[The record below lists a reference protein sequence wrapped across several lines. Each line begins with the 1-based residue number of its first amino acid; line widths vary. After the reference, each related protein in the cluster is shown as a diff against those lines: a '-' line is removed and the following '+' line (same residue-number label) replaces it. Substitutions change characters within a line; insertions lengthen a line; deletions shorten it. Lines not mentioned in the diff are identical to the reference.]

1 MLKEISI
8 KDFAIIDKLSI
19 NFESGMTALTGETG
33 AGKSI
38 IIDAVGLLAG
48 GRGSQHFIRTG
59 ENKSVLQGL
68 FDIPHTGTT
77 AAKLDEFGIDHDDD
91 SVILQRELYKNGRN
105 ICRVNGMLVN
115 TSTLKKIGETL
126 VDIYGQNEHQTLMQ
140 SDKHLLLLDEFIG
153 EKLSVVLSKYQLQYQ
168 QYLKLKKQ
176 LAHKNQNEKEWAQ
189 RLDMLQYQ
197 VNEIENADLVVGEE
211 ESLVAE
217 KNRLNNFQAINDSLN
232 QALANIDGDENISPI
247 DMIGDAMSAIEDIEN
262 LDDAF
267 KPISENIK
275 SAFYMLQ
282 DASKEV
288 SNQMDT
294 LEFDPHR
301 LEEVEARLSTIY
313 ELKHK
318 YGDSIQQ
325 ILKYYEKISMELQEM
340 QAEESSGNDLETQL
354 QSCVSD
360 LNELGQQLH
369 QIRQQGAKIL
379 KTKIQQQLADLY
391 MDKTVFEVNFKQ
403 LPQATF
409 TANGIETIEFYIQ
422 TNPGE
427 ALQPL
432 TKIASGGELSRIMLA
447 LKTIFSKMQG
457 VTSIIFDE
465 VDTGVSG
472 RVAQAIAE
480 KIHHVSLK
488 SQALCI
494 THLPQVAAMA
504 DHQYYIAKH
513 VDNDNRTETS
523 IELLHGKARIE
534 ELARMLAGTTV
545 TKLAIDH
552 AEELLKLADAEKAKK
567 MEL

>member
-8 KDFAIIDKLSI
+8 KDFAIIDNLSI

-59 ENKSVLQGL
+59 ANKSILQGL
-68 FDIPHTGTT
+68 FDIPHDGTT

-91 SVILQRELYKNGRN
+91 SVILQRELFKNGRN

-115 TSTLKKIGETL
+115 TNTLKKIGETL

-140 SDKHLLLLDEFIG
+140 SDKHILLLDEFIG
-153 EKLSVVLSKYQLQYQ
+153 SKLKDVLEKYQLQYHL
-168 QYLKLKKQ
+168 YLKLKKQ
-176 LAHKNQNEKEWAQ
+176 LANKNQNEKEWAQ

-197 VNEIENADLVVGEE
+197 VNEIENADLIDGEE
-211 ESLVAE
+211 EKLVAE
-217 KNRLNNFQAINDSLN
+217 KNSLNNFQTINQNLN
-232 QALANIDGDENISPI
+232 QALTNIEGDDNISPL
-247 DMIGDAMSAIEDIEN
+247 DMIGDAMSSIEDIEE
-262 LDDAF
+262 LDNSF
-267 KPISENIK
+267 TSISENIK

-282 DASKEV
+282 DASKEI

-294 LEFDPHR
+294 LEFDSNR

-318 YGDSIQQ
+318 YGDSIRQ
-325 ILKYYEKISMELQEM
+325 ILAYYEKISAELQEM
-340 QAEESSGNDLETQL
+340 QSEENSGSDLEIQL
-354 QSCVSD
+354 RKCISD
-360 LNELGQQLH
+360 LNELGGQLTE
-369 QIRQQGAKIL
+369 IRHQGAKKL
-379 KTKIQQQLADLY
+379 KNKIQQQLSDLY
-391 MDKTVFEVNFKQ
+391 MDKTEFEVHFKQ
-403 LPQATF
+403 LPKDTF
-409 TANGIETIEFYIQ
+409 SSKGVETVEFYIQ

-427 ALQPL
+427 AMQPL
-432 TKIASGGELSRIMLA
+432 NKVASGGELSRIMLA
-447 LKTIFSKMQG
+447 LKTIFSKLQG

-480 KIHHVSLK
+480 KIHHISMK
-488 SQALCI
+488 SQVLCI

-513 VDNDNRTETS
+513 VDANNRTETS
-523 IELLHGKARIE
+523 IELLSGKSRVK
-534 ELARMLAGTTV
+534 ELARMLAGATV

-552 AEELLKLADAEKAKK
+552 AEELLKLADTEKHK
-567 MEL
+567 

>member
-247 DMIGDAMSAIEDIEN
+247 DMIGDAMSAIEDIE
-262 LDDAF
+262 
-267 KPISENIK
+267 K
-275 SAFYMLQ
+275 S
-282 DASKEV
+282 
-288 SNQMDT
+288 
-294 LEFDPHR
+294 
-301 LEEVEARLSTIY
+301 
-313 ELKHK
+313 
-318 YGDSIQQ
+318 
-325 ILKYYEKISMELQEM
+325 
-340 QAEESSGNDLETQL
+340 
-354 QSCVSD
+354 
-360 LNELGQQLH
+360 
-369 QIRQQGAKIL
+369 
-379 KTKIQQQLADLY
+379 
-391 MDKTVFEVNFKQ
+391 
-403 LPQATF
+403 
-409 TANGIETIEFYIQ
+409 
-422 TNPGE
+422 
-427 ALQPL
+427 
-432 TKIASGGELSRIMLA
+432 
-447 LKTIFSKMQG
+447 
-457 VTSIIFDE
+457 
-465 VDTGVSG
+465 
-472 RVAQAIAE
+472 
-480 KIHHVSLK
+480 
-488 SQALCI
+488 
-494 THLPQVAAMA
+494 
-504 DHQYYIAKH
+504 
-513 VDNDNRTETS
+513 
-523 IELLHGKARIE
+523 
-534 ELARMLAGTTV
+534 
-545 TKLAIDH
+545 
-552 AEELLKLADAEKAKK
+552 
-567 MEL
+567 